1 MECSVL
7 TLPALHI
14 WQIHSFFTAFLV
26 KIFQPQSL
34 PTRRV
39 FYGLPHRLAAKVNNF
54 EIRLTLIS
62 LSKTRHC
69 LRQQVLGSRFFPVYS
84 CCNISSLK
92 FLKFYLSQIIF
103 RSSVLHHHFYLPEV
117 DIKPRSK
124 MTKEPQQSSPMS
136 KMDRYGLPSTPW
148 PFWTCISID
157 DEECCF

>member
-62 LSKTRHC
+62 
-69 LRQQVLGSRFFPVYS
+69 
-84 CCNISSLK
+84 
-92 FLKFYLSQIIF
+92 FLKLEIALAVITPTTDSH
-103 RSSVLHHHFYLPEV
+103 SDNVTLYLPKTDYHHNAKV
-117 DIKPRSK
+117 K
-124 MTKEPQQSSPMS
+124 MASWK
-136 KMDRYGLPSTPW
+136 KARK
-148 PFWTCISID
+148 F
-157 DEECCF
+157 

>member
-1 MECSVL
+1 MQCTYVAG
-7 TLPALHI
+7 PAYLAN
-14 WQIHSFFTAFLV
+14 SLFFYGISCQNISTPEPAY
-26 KIFQPQSL
+26 PS
-34 PTRRV
+34 RV

-69 LRQQVLGSRFFPVYS
+69 LRQQVLGSRFCPVYS

-136 KMDRYGLPSTPW
+136 KMDRYGLPSTP
-148 PFWTCISID
+148 
-157 DEECCF
+157 